1 MREPST
7 RIPLIITSYGAANSS
22 YPSRGAVL
30 NISSHVD
37 IVPTIA
43 ELVGAAPLPN
53 VRGSSL
59 VPFLSGIP
67 PPVPRKD
74 FAVAEYHSNLA
85 NTGSFMIR
93 RGQWKLITY
102 GHTFSWFNATSF
114 VDQLFDVDAD
124 PFELT
129 NVAAAN
135 PDVVSELFA
144 QLEEELGGGPGAVA
158 AIDRYEM
165 LKGWKLFS
173 AWFADPT
180 NATASA
186 ELIAKAFRGNSLAD
200 VEAQYA
206 AWNAEAGQLGVPL

>member
-7 RIPLIITSYGAANSS
+7 RIPLVITAFGAANETF
-22 YPSRGAVL
+22 PARGVVANL
-30 NISSHVD
+30 SSHVD

-43 ELVGAAPLPN
+43 ELVGAAPLPS

-59 VPFLSGIP
+59 VPFLTGQP
-67 PPVPRKD
+67 PAAPRK
-74 FAVAEYHSNLA
+74 AYIVSEYHSNLA

-93 RGQWKLITY
+93 SGQWKLITY
-102 GHTFSWFNATSF
+102 GHTFSWFNSSAF

-129 NVAAAN
+129 NVASAN
-135 PDVVSELFA
+135 PTVVASLFE
-144 QLEEELGGGPGAVA
+144 QLEAELGGGPGAVA

-165 LKGWKLFS
+165 RKDWNLFNF
-173 AWFADPT
+173 WFGGPNVT
-180 NATASA
+180 ATAERLSSS
-186 ELIAKAFRGNSLAD
+186 FRGNSLAE

-206 AWNAEAGQLGVPL
+206 AWNAEASQL